1 MTRPTTVTADTPGMR
16 GEQHTPTR
24 EADMARQQ
32 MYRQGDVA
40 VVRVSDMPQGAI
52 QRERENGRVVLAHG
66 EVTGH
71 AHVVTGPAE
80 LFDADRQTFLRVGEG
95 AEIRHEEHSTI
106 PLPAGVYQVI
116 RQREYQPAGIVDV
129 AD

>member
-1 MTRPTTVTADTPGMR
+1 MT
-16 GEQHTPTR
+16 Q
-24 EADMARQQ
+24 QQ
-32 MYRQGDVA
+32 MFRQGDVA
-40 VVRVSDMPQGAI
+40 VVRAANMPRAAK

-80 LFDADRQTFLRVGEG
+80 LFDADRQTYLRVGEG

-106 PLPAGVYQVI
+106 PVPAGIYRVI
-116 RQREYQPAGIVDV
+116 RQREYSPEEIRNV